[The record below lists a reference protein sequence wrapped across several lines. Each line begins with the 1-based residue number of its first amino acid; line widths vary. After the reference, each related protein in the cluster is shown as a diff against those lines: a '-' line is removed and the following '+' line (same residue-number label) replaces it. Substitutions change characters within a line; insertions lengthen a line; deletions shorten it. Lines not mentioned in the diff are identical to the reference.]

1 MLKGFKRP
9 FNGLL
14 ADFWRP
20 SGPFNGPLKAFSRPR
35 PLKGLLKLFK
45 AKLLKAR
52 LKSLFKGLYK
62 GLLMAFGKLFKGLQG
77 LLKAL

>member
-1 MLKGFKRP
+1 MALKGL
-9 FNGLL
+9 LL
-14 ADFWRP
+14 AFRKPFEDLP
-20 SGPFNGPLKAFSRPR
+20 SKAFSKPR
-35 PLKGLLKLFK
+35 PLKRLFKLFK